1 MDIKN
6 ALEKTRAKGQDH
18 KGDLP
23 NNSTI
28 PQSFDSVKKNS
39 KISTKP
45 QTDAQMKAEKEE
57 TQKAREKAKYPK
69 RELFVCESIGRR
81 AVRSLLDRF

>member
-6 ALEKTRAKGQDH
+6 ALEKTRAKGQPPTN
-18 KGDLP
+18 GQP
-23 NNSTI
+23 SNSTI

-45 QTDAQMKAEKEE
+45 QTDAQIKAEKEKA
-57 TQKAREKAKYPK
+57 QKAREKAEYPK
-69 RELFVCESIGRR
+69 RELFVCE
-81 AVRSLLDRF
+81 